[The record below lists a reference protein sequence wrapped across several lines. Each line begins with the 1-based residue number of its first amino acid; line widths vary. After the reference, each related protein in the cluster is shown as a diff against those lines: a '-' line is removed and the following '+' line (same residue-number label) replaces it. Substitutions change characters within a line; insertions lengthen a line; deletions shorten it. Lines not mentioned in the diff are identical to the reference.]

1 MIYTNLIPL
10 LSNTFNN
17 IEQNAFL
24 IWKFN
29 NFKLIYQ
36 YRPCQLKDVTLLPMP
51 PPLNLLN
58 VIVFLVK
65 LILQGRKNE
74 IKRKLTNK
82 KEDEIYESI
91 LGI

>member
-1 MIYTNLIPL
+1 
-10 LSNTFNN
+10 
-17 IEQNAFL
+17 
-24 IWKFN
+24 
-29 NFKLIYQ
+29 
-36 YRPCQLKDVTLLPMP
+36 MP